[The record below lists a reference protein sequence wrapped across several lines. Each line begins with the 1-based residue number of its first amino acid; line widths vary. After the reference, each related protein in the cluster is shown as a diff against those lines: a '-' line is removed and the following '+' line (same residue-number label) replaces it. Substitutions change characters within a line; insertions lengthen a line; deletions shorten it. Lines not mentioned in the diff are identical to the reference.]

1 MYLLNFYLFQFVKY
15 LVILNIH
22 LQYYFYVLLVQDILL
37 ICYIQ
42 ILYINDNIHLVLFCL
57 LYLFFVLFVIIFWF
71 DMLSHIL
78 SNPIPRKW
86 LWFMVVLLLLF
97 PGALV
102 YYFAVKRPFTKAQL
116 AAIPR
121 SERSFF

>member
-1 MYLLNFYLFQFVKY
+1 MNYIMQVYNLCVPDYWSDACMNQVQSVINFVKEIGVY
-15 LVILNIH
+15 TVFGTI
-22 LQYYFYVLLVQDILL
+22 
-37 ICYIQ
+37 
-42 ILYINDNIHLVLFCL
+42 
-57 LYLFFVLFVIIFWF
+57 FFVLFVIIFWF